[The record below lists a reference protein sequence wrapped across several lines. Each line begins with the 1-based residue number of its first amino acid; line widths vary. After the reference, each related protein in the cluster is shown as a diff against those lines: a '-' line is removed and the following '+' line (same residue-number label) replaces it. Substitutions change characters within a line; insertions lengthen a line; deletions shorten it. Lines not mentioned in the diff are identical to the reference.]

1 MPIKDVYSMSDGA
14 LAEMVGQRIDQI
26 RLEQNLSQEDVATAV
41 GITTKTYRKLID
53 GGGKLETLIA
63 VLRVLGELELVAA
76 FVPESTFSPLQLVK
90 LKGRERQRASRKRTS
105 LPADVE
111 QAEDLD
117 W

>member
-1 MPIKDVYSMSDGA
+1 MPIKDMYSMSNGA

-26 RLEQNLSQEDVATAV
+26 RLEQNLSQEDVAKAV

-53 GGGKLETLIA
+53 GGGKLETLVA
-63 VLRVLGELELVAA
+63 VLRVLGELELVDA
-76 FVPESTFSPLQLVK
+76 FVPESTFSPLQLAK

-105 LPADVE
+105 LPADAE
-111 QAEDLD
+111 QTEDLD